1 MPSKHPS
8 GDTEAIV
15 RHVYLELKEDVQDGR
30 INSGVF

>member
-15 RHVYLELKEDVQDGR
+15 SIVYLELKEGVLDGR